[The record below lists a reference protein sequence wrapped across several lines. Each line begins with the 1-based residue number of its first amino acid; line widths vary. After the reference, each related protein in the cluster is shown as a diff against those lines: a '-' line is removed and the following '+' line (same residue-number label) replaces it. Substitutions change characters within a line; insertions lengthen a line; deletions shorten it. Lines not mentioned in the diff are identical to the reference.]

1 MTTRPNPAARQAF
14 YSGWAV
20 AFVGPCALK
29 HGDEPIAFPKLD
41 VVLAMHLLGSTSRSL
56 LVDAAPLRSCLRVK
70 RKVLLSRSIN

>member
-1 MTTRPNPAARQAF
+1 MTKRPNPAARQAF

-41 VVLAMHLLGSTSRSL
+41 VVLAMHCSARRL
-56 LVDAAPLRSCLRVK
+56 AACSSMQRRYAVVWRNEKRVA
-70 RKVLLSRSIN
+70 VAFY